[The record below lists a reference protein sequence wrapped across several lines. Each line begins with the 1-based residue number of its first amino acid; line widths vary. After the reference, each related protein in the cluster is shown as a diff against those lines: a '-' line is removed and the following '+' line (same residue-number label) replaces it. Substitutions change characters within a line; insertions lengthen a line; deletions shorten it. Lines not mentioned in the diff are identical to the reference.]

1 MSYGRRRPIRDE
13 GAQVSHGDMES
24 KEFWGVK
31 PVHLLLLRGHLV
43 GVVDN
48 EQWSAG
54 EASAIAEVA
63 LPKLPVQSLKFTRTT
78 LTRKR
83 HNAIVC
89 VSVWLVRSTR
99 GYP

>member
-1 MSYGRRRPIRDE
+1 M
-13 GAQVSHGDMES
+13 SHGVMGTIGNR
-24 KEFWGVK
+24 GVK

-63 LPKLPVQSLKFTRTT
+63 LPKLPFQILKFTQT
-78 LTRKR
+78 KR
-83 HNAIVC
+83 YHSIP
-89 VSVWLVRSTR
+89 S
-99 GYP
+99 